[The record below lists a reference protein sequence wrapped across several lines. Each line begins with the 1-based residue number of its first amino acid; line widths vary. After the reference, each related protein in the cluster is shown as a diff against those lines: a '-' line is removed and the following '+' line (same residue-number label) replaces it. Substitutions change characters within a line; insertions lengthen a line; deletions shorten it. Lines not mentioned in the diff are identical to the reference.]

1 MKMSDFEIE
10 NRLFMEGSTGLLE
23 EILRVTKIKVTYPL
37 YSAVLHADRH
47 SIMCM
52 CMRSDESLP

>member
-23 EILRVTKIKVTYPL
+23 EILRVTQIKVSHL
-37 YSAVLHADRH
+37 QHFIQYSAVTDRRVCH
-47 SIMCM
+47 VYMY
-52 CMRSDESLP
+52 EFG

>member
-23 EILRVTKIKVTYPL
+23 EILRVTQIKVSHL
-37 YSAVLHADRH
+37 QHF
-47 SIMCM
+47 MQ
-52 CMRSDESLP
+52 

>member
-23 EILRVTKIKVTYPL
+23 EILRVTKIKVTRCT
-37 YSAVLHADRH
+37 VQ
-47 SIMCM
+47 CF
-52 CMRSDESLP
+52 MRIGIVSCVCV